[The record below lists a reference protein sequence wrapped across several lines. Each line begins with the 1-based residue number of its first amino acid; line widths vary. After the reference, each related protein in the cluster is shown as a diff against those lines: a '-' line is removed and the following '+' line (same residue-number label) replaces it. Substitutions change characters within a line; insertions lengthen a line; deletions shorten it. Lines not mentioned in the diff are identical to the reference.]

1 MTGLAHLPCCGQV
14 GSPTSHSFLWSRR
27 CTPSPQKLPTGTTA
41 SVLPHCRHRDP
52 VLPARGKPPLVE
64 CQHGVR
70 GNRGCSLGGL
80 PPVGSFLGG
89 SHRGWSSLERA
100 LMGGG
105 CPSWAVRGALSSETS
120 FPGGLVLRILPG
132 KGVVP
137 EGRGWRR
144 RTVAHTVLV
153 HSFIPYCSSDVWSG
167 ASSKSEKSESPAFLS
182 LSSPP
187 PKDKAGRPVS
197 VSELPLSP

>member
-1 MTGLAHLPCCGQV
+1 MIGLAHLPCCGQV

-105 CPSWAVRGALSSETS
+105 VLPGQSVGPCPRRLPSQEALFSGS
-120 FPGGLVLRILPG
+120 FPGRGSFLRAVGGGGGRWLTRSLFTASSLTAPAMSGAGLRPS
-132 KGVVP
+132 
-137 EGRGWRR
+137 RR
-144 RTVAHTVLV
+144 RV
-153 HSFIPYCSSDVWSG
+153 SPRPSS
-167 ASSKSEKSESPAFLS
+167 LS
-182 LSSPP
+182 LPRP
-187 PKDKAGRPVS
+187 RKTRQGGRS
-197 VSELPLSP
+197 RYQNSL